1 MSANDLAI
9 YNIETREGYSDM
21 VSKVQAMY
29 TVVPIGAGSDD
40 DIVKK
45 DAKLEK
51 HDIPLVPL
59 HPLWI

>member
-29 TVVPIGAGSDD
+29 SVVPMGKGSDED
-40 DIVKK
+40 TEKQDVK
-45 DAKLEK
+45 
-51 HDIPLVPL
+51 
-59 HPLWI
+59 